1 MDKYTYY
8 FKKDNEVKEFKS
20 LEECAKY
27 AGVSKWDVLNGCNN
41 KSKTPEYNKWFSRSL
56 MNEYDNTK
64 FLRNNPRNDNGEFIL
79 KNKIPGVT
87 EQSERDGILVE
98 HIPTGKIYMNVL
110 EASNGT
116 HVNAGLVLKA
126 LKNRGSERSRFR
138 VAFHDMTHQFENG
151 VMDMLWYSPTF
162 DARKIDK
169 NNLGT
174 ETNEILEKY
183 LVEQTDSGLTAEQV
197 MEDSP
202 IEYYDIYGDLCS
214 EFKSV
219 MEASHFLRLHPMLI
233 LQVIN
238 NVSPLNGRFKL
249 L

>member
-1 MDKYTYY
+1 MEKYKYY
-8 FKKDNEVKEFKS
+8 FNKNGETKEFNS
-20 LEECAKY
+20 LEECAEY
-27 AGVSKWDVLNGCNN
+27 AKVSKWDVLNGCNQ
-41 KSKTPEYNKWFSRSL
+41 KSKNPEYNKCFCRL
-56 MNEYDNTK
+56 RMNDYDNTK
-64 FLRNNPRNDNGEFIL
+64 FLKQNPRNPNGEFIL

-87 EQSERDGILVE
+87 EQNERDGILVE
-98 HIPTGKIYMNVL
+98 HIPTGNIYMNIL

-116 HVNAGLVLKA
+116 HTNAGLVLKA
-126 LKNRGSERSRFR
+126 LKNRGTERDKFR

-169 NNLGT
+169 DNLGT

-183 LVEQTDSGLTAEQV
+183 LYEQNESGLTAEQV

-202 IEYYDIYGDLCS
+202 IEYYDIYGDLSS
-214 EFKSV
+214 EFKSI
-219 MEASHFLRLHPMLI
+219 MEASHFFRLHPMLI

-238 NVSPLNGRFKL
+238 NTSPLNGRFKL